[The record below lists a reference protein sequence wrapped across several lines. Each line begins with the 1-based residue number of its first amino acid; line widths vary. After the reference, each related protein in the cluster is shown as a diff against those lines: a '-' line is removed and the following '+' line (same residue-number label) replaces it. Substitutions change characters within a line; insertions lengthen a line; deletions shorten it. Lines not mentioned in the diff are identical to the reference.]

1 MIGHGTRRENLMYLI
16 DLSSA
21 KRYINPQNG
30 QHISK
35 KLTKRQ
41 IGNPLFSSIHATINQ
56 AQSRRDD
63 LESLGYVLAFF
74 LNEGKLPWITSAKES
89 LKTNNHLET
98 LQKMHE
104 VARSKN
110 SSAAI
115 NLFPE
120 SENQKHFA

>member
-1 MIGHGTRRENLMYLI
+1 M
-16 DLSSA
+16 
-21 KRYINPQNG
+21 
-30 QHISK
+30 
-35 KLTKRQ
+35 
-41 IGNPLFSSIHATINQ
+41 HATLNQ

-74 LNEGKLPWITSAKES
+74 LNKGKLPWITSAKES
-89 LKTNNHLET
+89 SKSNNQIEA